1 MFIHIENTAK
11 MEILEVILELFTKF
25 YKDGKLDILL
35 IVGSF
40 AAMVRIA
47 VSQIKKLR
55 ERIDLKDIEDTRR
68 DKDLEYIRRDI
79 DRIDKGDG
87 ESKLNSKCS

>member
-1 MFIHIENTAK
+1 

-35 IVGSF
+35 IIGSF
-40 AAMVRIA
+40 GAMVRLA

-55 ERIDLKDIEDTRR
+55 ERIDLKDIEDARR
-68 DKDLEYIRRDI
+68 DKDIEYLRKDV
-79 DRIDKGDG
+79 DRIGEGESKGDG
-87 ESKLNSKCS
+87 EGKLRARF

>member
-1 MFIHIENTAK
+1 